1 MAIAVSYFP
10 VYEWTTTFLLCWL
23 SLSSTTVETWTV
35 WRVEQLLIEPLL
47 ESSLKTVSTTPR
59 QLHVVHLR
67 PGWKTNGNWQ
77 LTTGSQPNFDNWLKT
92 KLTLLSNQNFK
103 ITILLG
109 PPCSSKQWCKVTWTS
124 WNKMLEI
131 AETFSMSLNMAGR
144 HLKSQSKVRPVQKTL
159 IYVQRASL
167 WLTHRKYQ
175 LESWMLTSKEEQ
187 TSAFWGS
194 MSKGFEARKEIVW
207 EWSSRTST
215 RWTRQAKWALVKF
228 LK

>member
-35 WRVEQLLIEPLL
+35 WTVEQLLIEPLL
-47 ESSLKTVSTTPR
+47 VSSLKTVSTTACCALAPR
-59 QLHVVHLR
+59 LEDK
-67 PGWKTNGNWQ
+67 WKLAIDDWLTTKLWQ
-77 LTTGSQPNFDNWLKT
+77 LAQDQTDPAVHQS
-92 KLTLLSNQNFK
+92 FK

-109 PPCSSKQWCKVTWTS
+109 PPCSSKQWCKVIWSS

-131 AETFSMSLNMAGR
+131 AETFSMSLSMAGR
-144 HLKSQSKVRPVQKTL
+144 HPKSQSKVRPVQKTL
-159 IYVQRASL
+159 IYVQRAAL

>member
-1 MAIAVSYFP
+1 MNHD
-10 VYEWTTTFLLCWL
+10 LL
-23 SLSSTTVETWTV
+23 VM
-35 WRVEQLLIEPLL
+35 LIESLL
-47 ESSLKTVSTTPR
+47 NNSWNLNSLKSRTVADWASPWVFIENSFNNSAPIACCALAPRLEDKWKLAIDDWLTTK
-59 QLHVVHLR
+59 L
-67 PGWKTNGNWQ
+67 WQ
-77 LTTGSQPNFDNWLKT
+77 LAQDQTDPAVHQS
-92 KLTLLSNQNFK
+92 FK

-109 PPCSSKQWCKVTWTS
+109 PPCSSKQWCKVIWSS